1 VREWLATVSEYF
13 LRADLQRG
21 ALSAEGDAETLLQ
34 WALRAAGQ
42 APPEAVYRD
51 REGRKTLRLELDG
64 RGFFLKLHRGV
75 GWAEIFKNLLQGRL
89 PIVGAGSEFR
99 ALCAL
104 EAIGVESLA
113 PAAFASF
120 GLNPARL
127 QSMILTDELT
137 GTVSLEDYCAD
148 WSLHPPPSA
157 LRLQLVVLLA
167 DIARRMHGAGINHRD
182 FYLCHFHLVRDS
194 LAGGPLRCHLID
206 LHRAQLR
213 RQIPRRWR
221 VKDLAGL
228 YFSAMDCGL
237 SQRDLQRFARHYCP
251 GGLRQAMTE
260 QAGLWRS
267 VSSAAERLYL
277 KAHGTPPP
285 PLTPAGARHRGR

>member
-13 LRADLQRG
+13 LRADLQGG

-75 GWAEIFKNLLQGRL
+75 GWAEIFKNL
-89 PIVGAGSEFR
+89 
-99 ALCAL
+99 
-104 EAIGVESLA
+104 
-113 PAAFASF
+113 
-120 GLNPARL
+120 LNPARL

-228 YFSAMDCGL
+228 YFSAM
-237 SQRDLQRFARHYCP
+237 
-251 GGLRQAMTE
+251 RQAMTE

-285 PLTPAGARHRGR
+285 PLTPAGGRHRGR